1 MIYSFFILSGILGI
15 LNAFPRIRKVLD
27 RKPRF
32 GRVQSFP
39 LQSVDLSRRNRSL
52 LISTLLVLL
61 NISWVLCLCL
71 LDLSSTSFKEKTVTY
86 LYKISSYW
94 LNLLWTLAV
103 ASLRLLNP
111 QLVLCMRNTIWQQIF
126 NAPYVF
132 SLSLHSMQ
140 STVISTH
147 KHIGVLTFIV
157 TILHIILA
165 FAKWHASHS
174 ANYWIYLW
182 NKIWNYSPIPVCHDD
197 QGSLYRLVGNILTF
211 CGRPISC

>member
-1 MIYSFFILSGILGI
+1 M
-15 LNAFPRIRKVLD
+15 
-27 RKPRF
+27 
-32 GRVQSFP
+32 
-39 LQSVDLSRRNRSL
+39 DLSRRNRSL

-71 LDLSSTSFKEKTVTY
+71 LDLSSTPFKEKTVTY

-103 ASLRLLNP
+103 ASLRLL
-111 QLVLCMRNTIWQQIF
+111 T
-126 NAPYVF
+126 
-132 SLSLHSMQ
+132 
-140 STVISTH
+140 TH

-211 CGRPISC
+211 CGRPIS